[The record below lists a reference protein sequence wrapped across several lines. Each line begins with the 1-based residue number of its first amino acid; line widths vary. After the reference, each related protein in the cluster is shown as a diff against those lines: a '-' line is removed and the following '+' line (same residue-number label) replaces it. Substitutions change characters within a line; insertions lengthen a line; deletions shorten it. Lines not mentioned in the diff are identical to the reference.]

1 MKRKPKSKKLVGRPV
16 VVDANVIIDLKEL
29 DSLFLL
35 NELFST
41 LIIPKDTIETELDLD
56 IQEGLEEITYEA
68 GIIRS
73 GIGYSIYSQCL
84 RRKSL
89 SHCDR
94 MSIALAAENNCVLCT
109 NEKPARA
116 QAGELGLEFT
126 GTLGILA
133 AAYQCGAVDKEQAIY
148 LFKYLYEKGS
158 CYISN
163 TLLDEVLSELG
174 ISIK

>member
-1 MKRKPKSKKLVGRPV
+1 MKRKPKSKELVGRPV

-41 LIIPKDTIETELDLD
+41 VMIPKDTIERELDLD
-56 IQEGLEEITYEA
+56 IQEGLEEITYKA

-73 GIGYSIYSQCL
+73 GEGYNIYSQCMK
-84 RRKSL
+84 RKSL

-94 MSIALAAENNCVLCT
+94 MSIALAMENQYVLCT

-116 QAGELGLEFT
+116 QAVELGLEFT

-133 AAYQCGAVDKEQAIY
+133 TAYQRGAIEKEKAIY
-148 LFKYLYEKGS
+148 LFRYLYEKGS
-158 CYISN
+158 CYISS